1 VKAPVSGKSAALRWA
16 QEREG
21 QILAQKGRKPK
32 EGKQVPTLAEFKL
45 RFVEGYVRANRL
57 KPSTAEA
64 YESVYRTYLLPT
76 FGSRRLDAIG
86 DELVQRLKG
95 ELVGEDLANK
105 TVNNVLSALSV
116 TLKQALEWKVIETM
130 PCRIRL
136 LRWEFTEIAFYDFA
150 EYRYLV
156 EAATAIDPR
165 IGLLVL
171 LGGDAGQRRGEALA
185 LEWTDVDLRRRS
197 MHVQR
202 SSWNGHVTLPKG
214 GRSRRLPLTERLC
227 EALKAHRHL
236 QGPRVLY
243 CDDGTSPTNKVV
255 RKWMERAQRRA
266 MLPATGAY
274 HILRHTFCSHLAMQG
289 ATAKAI
295 QELAGHQDLT
305 TTQRYMH
312 LSPAHKDAAIRLLDR
327 RPVDER
333 VVLETDDHISRIKM
347 GADGAPAPTGTAETA
362 EKLGD
367 GLETSLRPE
376 PEVNHLRYL
385 RSGGAGNRIPVFGRS
400 MGSPRAHLG
409 TSWALAMAHE
419 RSSRAHAAHNM
430 WAGPRRRV
438 RGDSGREAMAASG
451 CPLLPSRT
459 RVLAGGNT
467 RGHRRRSRSAHARSQ
482 LHRLSG
488 EVHARRRA
496 MTPGC

>member
-1 VKAPVSGKSAALRWA
+1 MVIVRPYVVAVNHVPGCPRFESGQGGRKAGRRPCAAGCERVTDGWEVDLALRLPEGTQIRERVKAPVTGRSAALRWA
-16 QEREG
+16 QDREG

-32 EGKQVPTLAEFKL
+32 EAKQVPTLAEFKP
-45 RFVEGYVRANRL
+45 RFVEGYVKANRL

-76 FGSRRLDAIG
+76 FGSKRIDAIG

-116 TLKQALEWKVIETM
+116 TLKQALEWKVIEAM

-156 EAATAIDPR
+156 EAAAAIDPR
-165 IGLLVL
+165 IELLVL
-171 LGGDAGQRRGEALA
+171 LGGDAGLRRGEALA

-202 SSWNGHVTLPKG
+202 SSWNGHVTMPKS
-214 GRSRRLPLTERLC
+214 GRSRRLPLTERLA
-227 EALKAHRHL
+227 EALRAHRHL

-243 CDDGTSPTNKVV
+243 CDDGTIPTNKIV
-255 RKWMERAQRRA
+255 RRWMEQAQRRA
-266 MLPATGAY
+266 VLPATGAY

-327 RPVDER
+327 RPVEDPASPFDSAPPVAGLRSGRTDE
-333 VVLETDDHISRIKM
+333 ET
-347 GADGAPAPTGTAETA
+347 GAPSAARA
-362 EKLGD
+362 VSLGD

-376 PEVNHLRYL
+376 PESNHL
-385 RSGGAGNRIPVFGRS
+385 G
-400 MGSPRAHLG
+400 
-409 TSWALAMAHE
+409 
-419 RSSRAHAAHNM
+419 
-430 WAGPRRRV
+430 
-438 RGDSGREAMAASG
+438 
-451 CPLLPSRT
+451 
-459 RVLAGGNT
+459 
-467 RGHRRRSRSAHARSQ
+467 
-482 LHRLSG
+482 
-488 EVHARRRA
+488 
-496 MTPGC
+496 